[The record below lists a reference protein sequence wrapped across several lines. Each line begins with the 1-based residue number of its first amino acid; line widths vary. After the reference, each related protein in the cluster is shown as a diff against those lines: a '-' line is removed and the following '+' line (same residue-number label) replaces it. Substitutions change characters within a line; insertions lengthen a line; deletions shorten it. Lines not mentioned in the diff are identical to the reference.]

1 MEAKRE
7 YWLGFDLGGTKM
19 LAQVYDADWKVIG
32 RERKRTKPGSGATGG
47 LDRVI
52 ETTKAAIEDAGIT
65 CEQLRGIGIGCP
77 GPVDMDNGILL
88 QPPNLGWE
96 TVNVKQ
102 RMESIF
108 SCPVAVVNDADAGIY
123 AEYRKGAAQG
133 ARCVIGVFCGTG
145 IGGGCVY
152 QGEIL
157 QGANGASCFEIGHV
171 QVMSNGPR
179 CGCGQRGCLESVAS
193 RLAIASQCARAA
205 YHGDAPYLLE
215 KAGTDL
221 ANIRSGALAN
231 AVKQGDEGVKDVVR
245 EAARYI
251 GIAIGSVVNLMNPDV
266 VILGGGMVEAMPE
279 IFVDRVARSA
289 NKRAMPAFRDKF
301 AVKPAALMDDAGV
314 LGAALWAEHVLGG
327 TPSAS

>member
-19 LAQVYDADWKVIG
+19 LAQVYDENWKVIG

-52 ETTKAAIEDAGIT
+52 ETTQAAIEDAGIT
-65 CEQLRGIGIGCP
+65 CQQLRGIGIGCP
-77 GPVDMDNGILL
+77 GPVDMANGILL

-102 RMESIF
+102 RLESIF

-123 AEYRKGAAQG
+123 AEYRQGAAQG

-157 QGANGASCFEIGHV
+157 QGANGSSCFEIGHV

-289 NKRAMPAFRDKF
+289 NKRSMPAFRDKF

-327 TPSAS
+327 SAPTA